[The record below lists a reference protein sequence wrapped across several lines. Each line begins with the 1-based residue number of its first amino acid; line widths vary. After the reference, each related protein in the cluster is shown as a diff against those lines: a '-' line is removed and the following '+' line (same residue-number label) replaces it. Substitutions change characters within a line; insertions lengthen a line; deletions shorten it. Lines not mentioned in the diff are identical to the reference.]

1 MIKGK
6 NVDLKKE
13 QTNLVEGK
21 KVKKLWTKPTRQ
33 LKING
38 ITDCNWVV
46 KIFPICKWIE
56 NEMSLVL
63 SGLQLRFPNYK

>member
-1 MIKGK
+1 MTIKGK

-46 KIFPICKWIE
+46 KIFPY
-56 NEMSLVL
+56 
-63 SGLQLRFPNYK
+63 LQVD